1 MARSSSLSDC
11 SNATRYAGLKKKKV
25 ELLTYFVLSGL
36 VIPSGPSIIK
46 IEPLEVVEGA
56 LDKTSYHVTGVMRYV
71 DLA

>member
-1 MARSSSLSDC
+1 MDIMDLPSSLFDY
-11 SNATRYAGLKKKKV
+11 SNATVILELKKV

-56 LDKTSYHVTGVMRYV
+56 LD
-71 DLA
+71 

>member
-1 MARSSSLSDC
+1 MQQLYR
-11 SNATRYAGLKKKKV
+11 NKNKV
-25 ELLTYFVLSGL
+25 ELLTYFALSGL

-56 LDKTSYHVTGVMRYV
+56 LDKTYHVTGVMRYV